1 MLNHIKEANRNYV
14 SFDDRMAR
22 KLATEDPSLFFE
34 TYKPPILIDEFQK
47 VLRFEKKLKIL
58 WIRFL
63 IKEKI
68 VTDIFG

>member
-34 TYKPPILIDEFQK
+34 TYKPPILIDEFHK
-47 VLRFEKKLKIL
+47 VLRF
-58 WIRFL
+58 
-63 IKEKI
+63 
-68 VTDIFG
+68 